1 MAEIIGSLYGGI
13 DTHKDIHVA
22 AVIDH
27 LGRFVQTRSCPT
39 STAGYEGLWDWME
52 SLGAIAAI
60 GIEGTGSYGAGVTRY
75 LRGRGVVIKE
85 VNRPNRQLR
94 RQRGKNDA
102 VDAEAAARA
111 VLAGHAAGDPKT
123 QDGIAESIRLYR
135 LMLLTFR
142 KEHTA
147 LINTLRN
154 VLLTGPDS
162 LRQQLEAMPSAT
174 LFRHCS
180 RLRVGNNVS
189 DPAEATRA
197 TLRTLARQ
205 INELDTQLKEIRTQ
219 LTCLVTEANPELISA
234 KGVGV
239 DSASIL
245 LVAAGDNPER
255 LRNEASFAAL
265 CGVSPIE
272 ASSGKNSRHRLN
284 RGGNRQAN
292 NALWRIAMSRVQT
305 DPRTKEYVARKRSE
319 GRTPRHILRCLKRF
333 IARELYRILT
343 DPHPIT
349 SVEDLRP
356 KRVALGM
363 SMQVTANH
371 CGVAQGTISRLE
383 RGINVNYDLARHYR
397 TWLDQQSATITT

>member
-1 MAEIIGSLYGGI
+1 M
-13 DTHKDIHVA
+13 
-22 AVIDH
+22 
-27 LGRFVQTRSCPT
+27 
-39 STAGYEGLWDWME
+39 
-52 SLGAIAAI
+52 
-60 GIEGTGSYGAGVTRY
+60 
-75 LRGRGVVIKE
+75 
-85 VNRPNRQLR
+85 
-94 RQRGKNDA
+94 
-102 VDAEAAARA
+102 
-111 VLAGHAAGDPKT
+111 LAGHAAGDPKT

-205 INELDTQLKEIRTQ
+205 INELDTQLKEIRTR

-333 IARELYRILT
+333 IAREIYRILT